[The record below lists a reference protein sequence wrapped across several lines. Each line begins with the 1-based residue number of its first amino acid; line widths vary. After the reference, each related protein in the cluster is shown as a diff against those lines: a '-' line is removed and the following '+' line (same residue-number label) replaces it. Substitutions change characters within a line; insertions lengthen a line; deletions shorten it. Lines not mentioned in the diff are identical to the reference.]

1 MQWSYKLQL
10 LYHPTCNTCIA
21 TEQKPRQK
29 YFQRQQTKIQI
40 AKTYRTEVYFN
51 KQEPTANK
59 QGSCVKNKKGS
70 YPFPKGVTSAHQHK
84 IQNNPP
90 AAQWQDA

>member
-21 TEQKPRQK
+21 TEQKHIGQ
-29 YFQRQQTKIQI
+29 KIQ
-40 AKTYRTEVYFN
+40 
-51 KQEPTANK
+51 EPRANK
-59 QGSCVKNKKGS
+59 QGSC
-70 YPFPKGVTSAHQHK
+70 PFPKGVTSAHQHK